1 MAWCLYEA
9 MRDDERNFLRRA
21 DCMSVLQ
28 DSRGN
33 DVLTRYVAC
42 GGGPRKLEVRTGIL
56 QLQVGRAAGAV
67 DLQRALLRS
76 LKSMATKRKPHSN
89 MYRTREEPSCDT
101 ALLDHLR
108 SICEV
113 YASDAAA
120 DEQLAGQML
129 RPDSGRTGCE
139 AQLPNLRLVIRDA
152 AHASRR
158 LLSRTWCQDPYIKR
172 LLDALL
178 WNKNSLAKTIRYTR
192 VFQDLFLH
200 HQRERRTDPAQ
211 PIIKNLA
218 FAKQRFDSLAKPLA
232 RLVQHFDSA
241 LDVVADILRERGR
254 ASPEHVNAARLVD
267 ILDSEAMLQMGM
279 LADCAEL
286 LSLIHI

>member
-1 MAWCLYEA
+1 MKNRPA
-9 MRDDERNFLRRA
+9 
-21 DCMSVLQ
+21 
-28 DSRGN
+28 
-33 DVLTRYVAC
+33 T
-42 GGGPRKLEVRTGIL
+42 
-56 QLQVGRAAGAV
+56 
-67 DLQRALLRS
+67 LL
-76 LKSMATKRKPHSN
+76 
-89 MYRTREEPSCDT
+89 
-101 ALLDHLR
+101 LLDHLR

-158 LLSRTWCQDPYIKR
+158 LLSRTWCQDPYFKR

-178 WNKNSLAKTIRYTR
+178 WNKNSLATKPFATRAFSKT
-192 VFQDLFLH
+192 FS
-200 HQRERRTDPAQ
+200 RTTNENGGRTP
-211 PIIKNLA
+211 PNPSSKNLA

-241 LDVVADILRERGR
+241 LDVVTDILRERGR
-254 ASPEHVNAARLVD
+254 ASPEHINAARLVD

-286 LSLIHI
+286 CLELTLFLLTRKL